1 MARSKIVMLSRFVA
15 LSVSLTP
22 KVSLFRTLEQCR
34 SECLGHPEC
43 VGIEFCGP
51 ELGGKH
57 ACDSNECILLSST
70 LDSNKAA
77 GWAIFQVRRQH
88 IRACEQRCAD
98 CPCVCLRSTCLL
110 GAWAAG
116 TEIPWVVEPA
126 CLVCNDGSLCFQDR
140 LTLRRCG
147 AASLEA

>member
-1 MARSKIVMLSRFVA
+1 MAYAATISLPSGLHCSQDASDIVCGQE
-15 LSVSLTP
+15 
-22 KVSLFRTLEQCR
+22 KTLEQCR

-88 IRACEQRCAD
+88 IRTCEQRCAD
-98 CPCVCLRSTCLL
+98 CPCLL
-110 GAWAAG
+110 AQHVPAG
-116 TEIPWVVEPA
+116 SM
-126 CLVCNDGSLCFQDR
+126 G
-140 LTLRRCG
+140 G
-147 AASLEA
+147 GH